1 MSALASLD
9 PSTVERIRE
18 LMRQPSTGK
27 DAQNAR
33 PAAPASPNPSAP
45 TVRSTPR
52 PVASVP
58 LSSAPAASSSTSS
71 SAAAQ
76 GSSSTARPAGPAS
89 AAGRGVGAASTTT
102 SAQPRPVA
110 AVVPPATARPSVP
123 TAANTPAPSQPA
135 AQVSASGAA
144 GLRQRTRVTAGDDPG
159 RKPGPSIPLSSP
171 PLARSGGGLAS
182 RLGGGPL
189 SAHTPHRGTGIRPG
203 GGGPALTP
211 SAESRPS
218 RTQGS
223 SPAVPG
229 GQEGAPGTASFQ
241 PLKRSDY
248 MSSAGIRPPVQRTTP
263 ASSPP
268 SAPARRP
275 GDDALTEGAR
285 REPPSVPRRPLP
297 PVAAPRRLRTG
308 QVAPRGLRVMPPRA
322 RLSVPRS
329 E

>member
-1 MSALASLD
+1 
-9 PSTVERIRE
+9 
-18 LMRQPSTGK
+18 MRQPSTGK

-33 PAAPASPNPSAP
+33 PAGLRRLTPPRRPCDRRLDRWH
-45 TVRSTPR
+45 RSRSHRPR
-52 PVASVP
+52 PHHPHPRPRPRAPPRP
-58 LSSAPAASSSTSS
+58 LGRPGR
-71 SAAAQ
+71 Q
-76 GSSSTARPAGPAS
+76 ARPAGASVPHPLPRQRNPGRLQPSSLLPQPGHPSPPRQTPLPPPNPLPRFPLQERPAS
-89 AAGRGVGAASTTT
+89 GNGPGSPQETTPGAS
-102 SAQPRPVA
+102 
-110 AVVPPATARPSVP
+110 PAR
-123 TAANTPAPSQPA
+123 
-135 AQVSASGAA
+135 
-144 GLRQRTRVTAGDDPG
+144 
-159 RKPGPSIPLSSP
+159 SIPLSSP

-189 SAHTPHRGTGIRPG
+189 SKHTPHRGTGIRPG

-275 GDDALTEGAR
+275 GDDALTEGPR

-297 PVAAPRRLRTG
+297 PVAAPRRLRTD
-308 QVAPRGLRVMPPRA
+308 QAAPRGLRVMPPRA

-329 E
+329 G

>member
-33 PAAPASPNPSAP
+33 PAAPASPNPAAP

-58 LSSAPAASSSTSS
+58 LSSAPAASSPS

-123 TAANTPAPSQPA
+123 TAANAPAPSQPA

-144 GLRQRTRVTAGDDPG
+144 RPPATDQGHRRRQPR
-159 RKPGPSIPLSSP
+159 RKPGPLHPLEFAPSGTIRGRPRIASWRWTPLGAHASP
-171 PLARSGGGLAS
+171 RNRDSPR
-182 RLGGGPL
+182 R
-189 SAHTPHRGTGIRPG
+189 RRPG
-203 GGGPALTP
+203 PHSFGRVTPLQNTGLITGGSG
-211 SAESRPS
+211 
-218 RTQGS
+218 RTG
-223 SPAVPG
+223 
-229 GQEGAPGTASFQ
+229 
-241 PLKRSDY
+241 
-248 MSSAGIRPPVQRTTP
+248 
-263 ASSPP
+263 
-268 SAPARRP
+268 RRP
-275 GDDALTEGAR
+275 GDCEFPTLEAERLHVFGGNPPTRPAHHAGVVPTLGAG
-285 REPPSVPRRPLP
+285 PPPRRRCPHRGSASRATRCSSSSL
-297 PVAAPRRLRTG
+297 ASGGCAQAPAHRPG
-308 QVAPRGLRVMPPRA
+308 SARGLRVMPPRA

-329 E
+329 G